1 MSEKELNA
9 YRLTSM
15 KEPTDEMLSAIM
27 KEAAEEAT
35 ASTKKAL
42 ADYFKEISIMMQR
55 KMFVKK
61 LFLLT
66 AVLLLSCFGTK
77 AQESKTYLSADEL
90 PNAVYWLPAPPAPGS
105 SQFMYDIS
113 QYYWGK
119 EQRADT
125 ARAHKAICEA
135 AYEVADMVRLFSVAF
150 GMEISEQATPAI
162 YRVVNRGVLTIRL
175 SATKPKATYMRTR
188 PYAYFNEPTLVPEE
202 EDELRT
208 NGSYPSGHTVRGWG
222 LALILCEINPDAQDE
237 LFKLG
242 YEWGQSRVVA
252 GYHWQS
258 DVDASRMLAAACF
271 ARLHTCQAFL
281 DDMAAA
287 KNEFIKLKNKGK

>member
-15 KEPTDEMLSAIM
+15 EEPTDEMLSAIM

-35 ASTKKAL
+35 ASTNKAL
-42 ADYFKEISIMMQR
+42 ADYFNEISTMMQL
-55 KMFVKK
+55 KVFAKQV
-61 LFLLT
+61 LLLT
-66 AVLLLSCFGTK
+66 AVLLLSGFGAK

-105 SQFMYDIS
+105 SQFLYDIS

-125 ARAHKAICEA
+125 ARANKAIREA
-135 AYEVADMVRLFSVAF
+135 TYEVADMARLFSAAF

-202 EDELRT
+202 ENELRT

-281 DDMAAA
+281 DDMDAA
-287 KNEFIKLKNKGK
+287 KKEFAKVR

>member
-1 MSEKELNA
+1 
-9 YRLTSM
+9 M
-15 KEPTDEMLSAIM
+15 KKVNNKRTFAKQTVFS
-27 KEAAEEAT
+27 
-35 ASTKKAL
+35 
-42 ADYFKEISIMMQR
+42 
-55 KMFVKK
+55 
-61 LFLLT
+61 LLT
-66 AVLLLSCFGTK
+66 AMMLLSNLVAT
-77 AQESKTYLSADEL
+77 AQNEQPYLSADEL
-90 PNAVYWLPAPPAPGS
+90 PNAVYWLPAPPSPGS
-105 SQFMYDIS
+105 SQFLYDIS

-119 EQRADT
+119 EQRLDT
-125 ARAHKAICEA
+125 ARANKAIREA
-135 AYEVADMVRLFSVAF
+135 QYEVSDMVRQFSAAF
-150 GMEISEQATPAI
+150 GMEISEQTTPAI
-162 YRVVNRGVLTIRL
+162 YRVLNRGVLTIRL

-222 LALILCEINPDAQDE
+222 LALLLCEINSDAQDE

-242 YEWGQSRVVA
+242 YEWGQSRVIA

-258 DVDASRMLAAACF
+258 DVDASRMLAAACY

-287 KNEFIKLKNKGK
+287 KKEFTRLTTGGTSNK

>member
-1 MSEKELNA
+1 MK
-9 YRLTSM
+9 RL
-15 KEPTDEMLSAIM
+15 
-27 KEAAEEAT
+27 
-35 ASTKKAL
+35 
-42 ADYFKEISIMMQR
+42 
-55 KMFVKK
+55 FVKK
-61 LFLLT
+61 VFLLA
-66 AVLLLSCFGTK
+66 AVLLLSSFSAK
-77 AQESKTYLSADEL
+77 AQEPTTYLSADEL
-90 PNAVYWLPAPPAPGS
+90 PNAVYWLPAPPAPGT

-125 ARAHKAICEA
+125 ARANKAIREA
-135 AYEVADMVRLFSVAF
+135 AYEVADMVRLFSSAF

-202 EDELRT
+202 EEELRT

-237 LFKLG
+237 LFRLG
-242 YEWGQSRVVA
+242 YEWGQSRVIA

-287 KNEFIKLKNKGK
+287 KKEFARLKSK